1 LLYTVTT
8 ESTYYGIVDY
18 IKAEYVMGDYSLYK
32 ALEREFVADSERCEH
47 ELAVFRL
54 KKKKSVLLVNFG
66 GGGVVFQEYVC
77 KILKKKVQMSDTSM
91 SNSRP

>member
-1 LLYTVTT
+1 MLYTVTT

-47 ELAVFRL
+47 ELAVFR
-54 KKKKSVLLVNFG
+54 
-66 GGGVVFQEYVC
+66 
-77 KILKKKVQMSDTSM
+77 
-91 SNSRP
+91 

>member
-1 LLYTVTT
+1 MLYTVTT

-47 ELAVFRL
+47 ELAV
-54 KKKKSVLLVNFG
+54 VLAEARRQFVDGQN
-66 GGGVVFQEYVC
+66 VVHQPCRV
-77 KILKKKVQMSDTSM
+77 
-91 SNSRP
+91 

>member
-1 LLYTVTT
+1 MLYTVTT

-47 ELAVFRL
+47 ELAVFRFKKEVRAPCDL
-54 KKKKSVLLVNFG
+54 WRRRSRVSRICLQNFKKKK
-66 GGGVVFQEYVC
+66 C
-77 KILKKKVQMSDTSM
+77 K
-91 SNSRP
+91 